1 MEYIV
6 NWPYRSSL
14 GGPWQGGDRIT
25 LDDATAA
32 AINRDSPGVLSPA
45 EVAKQDRM
53 VKGSRTRSP
62 KEATDEQA

>member
-25 LDDATAA
+25 LDDAVAE

-45 EVAKQDRM
+45 EAVKADRM
-53 VKGSRTRSP
+53 VKSSRTRS

>member
-25 LDDATAA
+25 LDDAVAE

-45 EVAKQDRM
+45 EVVKADRM
-53 VKGSRTRSP
+53 VKSSRTRSR
-62 KEATDEQA
+62 EATDEQA

>member
-14 GGPWQGGDRIT
+14 GGPWQEGDKIT
-25 LDDATAA
+25 LDAPVAE

-53 VKGSRTRSP
+53 VKSSRTRS
-62 KEATDEQA
+62 KEAPDEQA

>member
-1 MEYIV
+1 MEYVV

-14 GGPWQGGDRIT
+14 GGPWQAGDKVT
-25 LDDATAA
+25 LDVSVAET
-32 AINRDSPGVLSPA
+32 INRDSPGVLSPA

-53 VKGSRTRSP
+53 VRSSRTRS